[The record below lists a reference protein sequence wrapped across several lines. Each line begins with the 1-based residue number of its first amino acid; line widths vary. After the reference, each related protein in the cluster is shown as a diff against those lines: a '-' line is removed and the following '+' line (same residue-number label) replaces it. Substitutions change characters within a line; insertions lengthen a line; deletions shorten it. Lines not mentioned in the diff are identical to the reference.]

1 MWTTSVLP
9 LCTGCEWFLPGDS
22 PAVGA
27 GRRGNPQHFPPYP
40 QASCLF
46 AQVIH
51 RLVHRMV
58 SQQNSRRLVHLRHVP
73 ARQPALPN
81 LSCSRSPQAAIE
93 GPKRC
98 TCTLHGVSARWPSGL
113 PSPSSLGST
122 RPARRSR
129 HRGHP
134 RCPPWPA
141 EILTTVTKELLV
153 LQHGDAG
160 RVPTRLAEQPNLR
173 THHEHQRQ
181 LHLPPRTAGRARR

>member
-27 GRRGNPQHFPPYP
+27 GRCGNPQNFPL
-40 QASCLF
+40 A
-46 AQVIH
+46 H
-51 RLVHRMV
+51 RLAVFVHK
-58 SQQNSRRLVHLRHVP
+58 SSTGLCTECQQNSCRLARRRHVP
-73 ARQPALPN
+73 ARQPRPPQPQLLP
-81 LSCSRSPQAAIE
+81 RAAIE
-93 GPKRC
+93 GPEEVH
-98 TCTLHGVSARWPSGL
+98 LHLYGVSGRWPSGL

-122 RPARRSR
+122 CPARRSR

-134 RCPPWPA
+134 RRPPWPA

-160 RVPTRLAEQPNLR
+160 RAPTRLAEQPHLR
-173 THHEHQRQ
+173 T
-181 LHLPPRTAGRARR
+181 PRTSAPAPPPAQSGADTRLVHL